1 MSQVETLPQ
10 RPPQPPAAFGLTA
23 ETLYDKC
30 VALARNLWWSWH
42 AEVINLFRDLDPIR
56 WRQLDH
62 NPIALLSEFTP
73 ERLEMRA
80 SELVLYSRINQAY
93 RRLKEYRGRSPA
105 VGTDPRRRARLEA
118 RGLFLPGVR
127 RPRVG
132 AHLFRRLGRAL
143 RRPHQ
148 ERQRAGRAAGG
159 HRAVL
164 RPGLFQA
171 ASRHQRLAARR
182 VSRHEGRE
190 PADGAGLGHRRQA
203 DHRAH
208 RHPHRQAAGQGV
220 ADARRPG
227 ATCTCWIATC
237 RATAPRTAS

>member
-1 MSQVETLPQ
+1 MELARRGDQPLP
-10 RPPQPPAAFGLTA
+10 RPRPHPLAATGPQPHRPALGVHPRAAGDAGRRTGALQPHQPGLSPA
-23 ETLYDKC
+23 EGIRE
-30 VALARNLWWSWH
+30 RN
-42 AEVINLFRDLDPIR
+42 
-56 WRQLDH
+56 
-62 NPIALLSEFTP
+62 
-73 ERLEMRA
+73 
-80 SELVLYSRINQAY
+80 
-93 RRLKEYRGRSPA
+93 PA

-118 RGLFLPGVR
+118 GGLFLAGVR

-132 AHLFRRLGRAL
+132 AHLFRRSGRAL

-190 PADGAGLGHRRQA
+190 PADGARPGHRRQA
-203 DHRAH
+203 DHRPH